1 MSTSFEKYNDVL
13 LDAFKNNSRSHEIII
28 KKKEILNELFDYHD
42 VNIEHILF
50 VGFNPGILD
59 TGRYQVSV
67 TQVSKEVQDFLTS
80 AGVNFKLID
89 LNDGNHNFDV
99 IIATDEYFTF
109 AETDQDQKKLV
120 EALCSSC
127 RRFIVT
133 TLKDYKNQDFKE
145 REFSYPIVVKD
156 DSSKRIYLEHYEFD
170 PSDRNLSFGTNY
182 IIADDGLTLI
192 GPFARRNMFFKQ
204 LAKFSLDCGASNFL
218 VHKNLMHKSII
229 KKNYEHIITIKF

>member
-13 LDAFKNNSRSHEIII
+13 LDAFKNNSRSHEIIT
-28 KKKEILNELFDYHD
+28 KKKEILSELFDYHGID
-42 VNIEHILF
+42 IKHILF

-59 TGRYQVSV
+59 CRQYQISV
-67 TQVSKEVQDFLTS
+67 TQVSQEAQDFLTK
-80 AGVNFKLID
+80 AGVNFKVID
-89 LNDGNHNFDV
+89 LNTEHKFDV

-109 AETDQDQKKLV
+109 AETDQDQKDLV
-120 EALCSSC
+120 ENLSRSC
-127 RRFIVT
+127 RNFIIT

-145 REFSYPIVVKD
+145 REFSYPVVVKD
-156 DSSKRIYLEHYEFD
+156 DSGKRIYLEHYEFD
-170 PSDRNLSFGTNY
+170 NQDRNLSFGTNY

-204 LAKFSLDCGASNFL
+204 LARFSLDCGASNFL